1 MSDSSRDKEGG
12 SETFSLT
19 DLARKVVSAGIGS
32 AAIAR
37 DVVTDPKLRKE
48 VLGSILSKAE
58 KHKEDLMGI
67 LAREVSKFL
76 GKLDVSD
83 EIRKALSGL
92 IINLSASV
100 DFQEKKKGG
109 KPVTKV
115 HSANVRKTTGQKSKV

>member
-1 MSDSSRDKEGG
+1 MTDSSREKQG
-12 SETFSLT
+12 SSDSFSLT
-19 DLARKVVSAGIGS
+19 DLAKKVVSAGLGS

-48 VLGSILSKAE
+48 VLGSLLSKAE
-58 KHKEDLMGI
+58 KHKDDLMEI

-76 GKLDVSD
+76 GKIDVSD

-100 DFQEKKKGG
+100 NFQEKKKGKG
-109 KPVTKV
+109 SHPTTTV
-115 HSANVRKTTGQKSKV
+115 HSVNAGKK

>member
-1 MSDSSRDKEGG
+1 MSDSDS
-12 SETFSLT
+12 FSLT
-19 DLARKVVSAGIGS
+19 DLAKKVVSAGLGS

-48 VLGSILSKAE
+48 VLGSLLSKAE
-58 KHKEDLMGI
+58 KHKDDLMEI

-76 GKLDVSD
+76 GKIDVSD

-100 DFQEKKKGG
+100 DFHEKKKGKG
-109 KPVTKV
+109 SHPTTTV
-115 HSANVRKTTGQKSKV
+115 HSVNARKK